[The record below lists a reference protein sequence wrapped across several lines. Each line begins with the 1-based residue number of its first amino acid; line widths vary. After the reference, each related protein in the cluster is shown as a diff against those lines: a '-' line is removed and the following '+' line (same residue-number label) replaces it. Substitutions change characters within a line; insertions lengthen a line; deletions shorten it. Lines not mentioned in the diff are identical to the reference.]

1 MKKAAVLALLL
12 FSLDAFARV
21 GGGEGYS
28 GGGGGGGG
36 GGGYSGG
43 GSDFG
48 GGGGGGDL
56 GGLVYLLVRLCID
69 APAIGIPLVMVIAG
83 VVVYANRPGGGRVR
97 WSTQHQMPM
106 RQAPVQVR
114 PNYTGMLTRVD
125 RNFSLPLF
133 LDWVNLVY
141 VRGQEARGTGDRER
155 LVEHFAPNVVD
166 ALFANRQG
174 LTGVRNVIVGS
185 TKISGVQTDGDRVRV
200 EVTFES
206 NVTEKREQETQFLIT
221 ERWVFSRKTGVLSPG
236 PDKLRTLGCPSCGST
251 LDPKSDGRCPN
262 CETLRTGGENQW
274 QVTRLQLLS
283 KKAITPPELGG
294 SGVEAGTNRPTRYA
308 SDLAVERRKLETR
321 HPEHSWT
328 AFRTRVEAIF
338 LKLQQAWDA
347 GRWEDARPYETD
359 ALFQQHRFWIERYK
373 TFGLRNR
380 LADVRISNVE
390 VSKIATDAFYEAIT
404 VRIHA
409 SMRDWTIRVSDNRV
423 MGGNESV
430 TRSFSEYWT
439 FLRTIGTAPKPPG
452 DAEHCPSCGAPLDKV
467 SMAGVCGY
475 CEAKIV
481 TGDFDW
487 VLSRIEQD
495 ESYEG

>member
-1 MKKAAVLALLL
+1 
-12 FSLDAFARV
+12 
-21 GGGEGYS
+21 
-28 GGGGGGGG
+28 
-36 GGGYSGG
+36 
-43 GSDFG
+43 
-48 GGGGGGDL
+48 
-56 GGLVYLLVRLCID
+56 
-69 APAIGIPLVMVIAG
+69 
-83 VVVYANRPGGGRVR
+83 
-97 WSTQHQMPM
+97 MP
-106 RQAPVQVR
+106 QAPVRVR
-114 PNYTGMLTRVD
+114 QNYVGMLTRVD

-155 LVEHFAPNVVD
+155 LVEHFAPNVID
-166 ALFANRQG
+166 ALFGANRAG
-174 LTGVRNVIVGS
+174 LTGVRNVIIGS
-185 TKISGVQTDGDRVRV
+185 TKITGVLPDGDRVRV

-221 ERWVFSRKTGVLSPG
+221 ERWVFSRKSGVLSPG

-262 CETLRTGGENQW
+262 CSTLRTGGENQW
-274 QVTRLQLLS
+274 QVTSIQLLS
-283 KKAITPPELGG
+283 KKAIEPPQLGG
-294 SGVEAGTNRPTRYA
+294 SGVEAGTNTPTRYDGA
-308 SDLAVERRKLETR
+308 LAVERRKLETR
-321 HPEHSWT
+321 HPEHSWS
-328 AFRTRVEAIF
+328 AFRSRVEAVF

-390 VSKIATDAFYEAIT
+390 VAKIATDAFYESIT
-404 VRIHA
+404 VRVHA

-439 FLRTIGTAPKPPG
+439 FLRTIGTTEKAAG